1 MCLRVTFLQKPFISR
16 SLYAPAQCSGDG
28 ACHHEPERA
37 THPRKFRF
45 GQEAVQNL
53 RSGCARRLHLN
64 LFANCRKLY
73 FPDVSSAR
81 KHRRTRTC
89 IIILCKTANAP
100 RAASS
105 ASWCP
110 CRRCRRSHRPLAG
123 ALAVVSPRISVARLP
138 VAVKLLE
145 LSAQT
150 ALGQTPRSQ
159 RAQGL
164 HTRPQGSVLLG
175 ALLLMCSTR
184 IESNSRGRGQN
195 CR

>member
-1 MCLRVTFLQKPFISR
+1 MSDSYTFFAPGKP
-16 SLYAPAQCSGDG
+16 APQGSKKVHRYIKG
-28 ACHHEPERA
+28 RA
-37 THPRKFRF
+37 ILGESSAAVDPWRKVV
-45 GQEAVQNL
+45 A
-53 RSGCARRLHLN
+53 GCARRLHLN

-73 FPDVSSAR
+73 FPDLSSAR

-164 HTRPQGSVLLG
+164 HTMPQSSVLLG

-184 IESNSRGRGQN
+184 IESHSRTRERQN